1 MLKIRGEFLPDLQQM
16 NIRRDIYLDK
26 LIDHKH
32 NGLIKIVSGIRRC
45 GKSYLLFELFR
56 QHLLDDGVPPERIIT
71 LALDSRKEAKY
82 RDPDACFAYVEE
94 HIHGKEMHY
103 LLLDEVQLM
112 DDFESVLNGLL
123 RIRNLDIYVTGSNSR
138 FLCTDVITEFRGR
151 GDEIRVH
158 PLSFAEFYSVHRGD
172 WSAAWKEYSTY
183 GGMPFILHHKK
194 DSDKAKYLQNL
205 FQETYI
211 RDLIERNR
219 LRNTEGLEELVNIMA
234 SDISCLTNPH
244 KLTNS
249 FRSIKHMS
257 LSENTV
263 RQYLDYMQDAFLV
276 QRAMRYDI
284 KGKRYINTPC
294 KYYFVDVGLRNA
306 RLNFRQ
312 RDPGH
317 VMENIIY
324 NELITRGYQV
334 DTGAVDL
341 YEKNEDGT
349 VYARKRTEVDFVV
362 NSGSARYYIQSTFE
376 MPTQEKERQES
387 RPLRKIQDAFKKII
401 VTFSDIYAYHNEDG
415 ILIMSLK
422 DFLLHRHS
430 LDE

>member
-1 MLKIRGEFLPDLQQM
+1 M
-16 NIRRDIYLDK
+16 NIRRDTYLEK

-71 LALDSRKEAKY
+71 LALDTRKEAKY
-82 RDPDACFAYVEE
+82 RDPDACYAYIEE

-138 FLCTDVITEFRGR
+138 FLSTDVITEFRGR
-151 GDEIRVH
+151 GDEIRVY
-158 PLSFAEFYSVHRGD
+158 PLSFAEFYSVHKGD
-172 WSAAWKEYSTY
+172 WPEAWKEYSTF
-183 GGMPFILHHKK
+183 GGMPFILSHKK
-194 DSDKAKYLQNL
+194 EADKMAYLQKL
-205 FQETYI
+205 FRETYI
-211 RDLIERNR
+211 KDLIERNK
-219 LRNTEGLEELVNIMA
+219 LRNTAELEELVNITA

-244 KLTNS
+244 KLANS
-249 FRSIKHMS
+249 FQSVKHMS

-263 RQYLDYMQDAFLV
+263 RQYLWYMEEAFLV
-276 QRAMRYDI
+276 HKAMRYDI

-294 KYYFVDVGLRNA
+294 KYYFADVGLRNA

-312 RDPGH
+312 KDPGH

-324 NELITRGYQV
+324 NDLISRGYQV
-334 DTGAVDL
+334 DTGAVDI
-341 YEKNEDGT
+341 YEKNADGT
-349 VYARKRTEVDFVV
+349 LYARKRTEVDFVV
-362 NSGSARYYIQSTFE
+362 NRGSSRYYIQSTLD
-376 MPTQEKERQES
+376 MPSQEKERQES
-387 RPLRKIQDAFKKII
+387 RPLSKIQDSFKKII
-401 VTFSDIYAYHNEDG
+401 ITCNDIYAYHNQDG

>member
-1 MLKIRGEFLPDLQQM
+1 M
-16 NIRRDIYLDK
+16 NIRRDLYLDR

-32 NGLIKIVSGIRRC
+32 NGMIKIISGIRRC

-56 QHLLDDGVPPERIIT
+56 QHLLDEGVPPERIIM
-71 LALDSRKEAKY
+71 LALDDRREAKY
-82 RDPDACFAYVEE
+82 RDPDACYAYVEE
-94 HIHGKEMHY
+94 HMHGKQMHY

-123 RIRNLDIYVTGSNSR
+123 RKRNLDIYVTGSNSR

-151 GDEIRVH
+151 GDEIRVF

-172 WSAAWKEYSTY
+172 WPEAWKEYSTF

-194 DSDKAKYLQNL
+194 DSDKINYLQNL
-205 FQETYI
+205 FRETYI
-211 RDLIERNR
+211 KDLIERNR
-219 LRNTEGLEELVNIMA
+219 LRNTEELDELVNIIA
-234 SDISCLTNPH
+234 SGISCLTNPH
-244 KLTNS
+244 KLANA
-249 FRSIKHMS
+249 FQSIKRMS

-263 RQYLDYMQDAFLV
+263 RQYLEYMQDAFLV

-294 KYYFVDVGLRNA
+294 KYYFADVGLRNA

-317 VMENIIY
+317 IMENVIY
-324 NELITRGYQV
+324 NELISRGYHV
-334 DTGAVDL
+334 DTGAVDV
-341 YEKNEDGT
+341 YEKREDDST
-349 VYARKRTEVDFVV
+349 YARKRTEVDFVV
-362 NSGSARYYIQSTFE
+362 NQGSTRYYIQSTLE
-376 MPTQEKERQES
+376 MPTQDKQRQES
-387 RPLRKIQDAFKKII
+387 RPLCKINDSFKKII
-401 VTFSDIYAYHNEDG
+401 ITQSDIYAYHNEDG